1 MGIQTVSDELYRRH
15 EREWAELRNAVE
27 ASEANQRQQEK
38 ASGQTSC
45 DHKTS
50 GVSALGQR
58 WGSARAAPAAS
69 PGNQMRRNNW

>member
-27 ASEANQRQQEK
+27 ASEANQRQQEQ

-45 DHKTS
+45 DQKTS
-50 GVSALGQR
+50 GQ
-58 WGSARAAPAAS
+58 
-69 PGNQMRRNNW
+69 Q

>member
-45 DHKTS
+45 DR
-50 GVSALGQR
+50 SALALLVQEARSGQSPQMA
-58 WGSARAAPAAS
+58 GSER
-69 PGNQMRRNNW
+69 